1 MRIQR
6 RRSVGLKG
14 GRMRAGRA
22 CNTRP
27 RDAGSESFSPD
38 VFTRRNSNKYSFVER
53 DIRFSTNPAPERLA
67 PKIRS
72 IRHFPLSISRSPMMN
87 APPRFLV
94 PLPSAPWSCAF
105 LSLLSFCPFFFSFLE
120 PVFLGSRA
128 SGVGLS
134 RPLESPPGS
143 HRRVR
148 LKGFRFN
155 MVSWSSGR
163 VYARIS
169 SRSG

>member
-27 RDAGSESFSPD
+27 RDAGSESFSPA

-87 APPRFLV
+87 APPRLLAPV
-94 PLPSAPWSCAF
+94 PLPLAPWPCAF
-105 LSLLSFCPFFFSFLE
+105 LFLLSLCPFFFSFLE
-120 PVFLGSRA
+120 PVFLGSREWGGSVEIATWLA
-128 SGVGLS
+128 S
-134 RPLESPPGS
+134 PDPPGG
-143 HRRVR
+143 VP
-148 LKGFRFN
+148 
-155 MVSWSSGR
+155 
-163 VYARIS
+163 I
-169 SRSG
+169 